1 MLLSIPE
8 ISFYA
13 MWSEPAD
20 DHLWEVV
27 NSYGSC
33 GFFSAVVRL
42 YEPALRHEPF
52 TNAEMLDS
60 NVVSI
65 VASGSA
71 VETSFQGEL
80 FRMACQSKSQFDLC
94 IEFR

>member
-1 MLLSIPE
+1 
-8 ISFYA
+8 

-27 NSYGSC
+27 NSYGLC

-42 YEPALRHEPF
+42 YEPTLRHEPF

-65 VASGSA
+65 VASGFA
-71 VETSFQGEL
+71 VEPL
-80 FRMACQSKSQFDLC
+80 FRANYSAWHVKASYSFTYA
-94 IEFR
+94 